1 MRALIDGVKAIKKSV
16 CTPFL
21 PACRPRTGAPSG
33 AHCAGHDVHSSHRVL
48 QVLDEAAMATGPNKP
63 FHSQMYTFVT
73 KAASQASRPKPPKPR
88 LGPPP
93 HLRRALAHL
102 LAVGLGPGAA
112 RPRLR
117 WDSATSAL
125 GLGHDRAGTRPHLRW
140 DSATSALGLGH
151 VYAGTARRWRSWRRR
166 ALGCARGA
174 PLRMSCH
181 VPVSASHHLCP
192 FVRRRCASSA

>member
-1 MRALIDGVKAIKKSV
+1 MLAYAAPQVLEDMRALIDGVKAIKKSV

-21 PACRPRTGAPSG
+21 PACRPRTGAPPG

-102 LAVGLGPGAA
+102 LADLVP
-112 RPRLR
+112 
-117 WDSATSAL
+117 AL
-125 GLGHDRAGTRPHLRW
+125 LGHVRAGTRPRLR
-140 DSATSALGLGH
+140 
-151 VYAGTARRWRSWRRR
+151 
-166 ALGCARGA
+166 
-174 PLRMSCH
+174 
-181 VPVSASHHLCP
+181 
-192 FVRRRCASSA
+192 